1 MKRPFFFCNRT
12 TGFFFCKETTLHGKK
27 SLWLLDMFQLDLAKI
42 KEVQTDESLKGTGKM
57 PVCVLALIYILRERK
72 LFPQRWSL
80 TTEKKN
86 NNSNKPDAEKEVK
99 DFIQSDICR
108 HLVSAEMNI
117 FGLQLK
123 IYFNMNGIGMD
134 VSVIRQHNF
143 PGLLSK
149 TSQLPTSMSM
159 FYSLFSKGEALYIC
173 NENLFTTSLLFL
185 AIFCGLLS
193 NRPPIPRVKKGDLGE
208 KLFQSFE

>member
-1 MKRPFFFCNRT
+1 M
-12 TGFFFCKETTLHGKK
+12 
-27 SLWLLDMFQLDLAKI
+27 
-42 KEVQTDESLKGTGKM
+42 
-57 PVCVLALIYILRERK
+57 
-72 LFPQRWSL
+72 
-80 TTEKKN
+80 
-86 NNSNKPDAEKEVK
+86 K

-123 IYFNMNGIGMD
+123 IYSDVNGIDMD
-134 VSVIRQHNF
+134 VSAIRQLNF

-193 NRPPIPRVKKGDLGE
+193 NRPPIPRVKKGDLSE